1 MSLYNWKEGTASQNE
16 NFLIPRHSNAKKP
29 TVAAY
34 YRTMLSENCSSSSI
48 YNEVNHEAKYSVCEK
63 IRDPKQLSNLKQNL
77 NKTKRNQVAT
87 VKKLI
92 ELLKQ

>member
-1 MSLYNWKEGTASQNE
+1 M
-16 NFLIPRHSNAKKP
+16 P
-29 TVAAY
+29 
-34 YRTMLSENCSSSSI
+34 SENCSSSAI
-48 YNEVNHEAKYSVCEK
+48 YNAVNHEAKYSVCEK

-92 ELLKQ
+92 EFLQQLNWNKEEALYVT